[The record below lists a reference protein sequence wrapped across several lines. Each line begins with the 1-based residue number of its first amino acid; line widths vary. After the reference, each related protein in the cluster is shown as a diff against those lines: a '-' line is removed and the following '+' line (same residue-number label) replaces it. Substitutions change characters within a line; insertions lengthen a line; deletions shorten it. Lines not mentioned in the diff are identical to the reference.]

1 MSAEILYSWGPGESR
16 LAVVRD
22 GRLVD
27 LAVSRPDSFSGAV
40 FLGRVAELAPK
51 LGAVF
56 VALGQDRPGFLQGVK
71 GLTQGAAVLVQVK
84 ADAHGEKGPSL
95 TTDIAL
101 SGRYLSLTP
110 TRPGVTVSRKLG
122 EERARR
128 LAERLGD
135 LVAGDEGVSARP
147 QAANASD
154 EYLAADLA
162 SLRADWQA
170 IQAGR
175 AEGRAPALLWRPDP
189 LTRLLADH
197 SGVTRIVVDD
207 DEAAAAARLRYGSLV
222 ERHAGDVPVL
232 DPVEDALAAALSPV
246 VMLPCGGRVAIE
258 ATAALTAID
267 VDSGPADPAEAN
279 TQAVAVIARQIRL
292 RNLAGQMV
300 VDFVSGGGKGGLARL
315 VSSLKQ
321 AVAGDPVATHVIG
334 TTPLGLV
341 ELTRERRGPSLT
353 DLLCERSVGPSA
365 DAAALAAL
373 RQVLVQA
380 RHLPGPALQLT
391 AACDLVAALSARPQ
405 ALAAAESR
413 LGRRLTLK
421 AEGGRSR
428 QDWTIE
434 VAR

>member
-27 LAVSRPDSFSGAV
+27 LAISRPDSFSGAV
-40 FLGRVAELAPK
+40 FLGRAVELAPK
-51 LGAVF
+51 LGAAF
-56 VALGQDRPGFLQGVK
+56 VSLGQERPGFLQGVK

-84 ADAHGEKGPSL
+84 ADAYGGKGASL

-110 TRPGVTVSRKLG
+110 TRPGLTVSRKLN
-122 EERARR
+122 EERGRR

-135 LVAGDEGVSARP
+135 LVGEDEGVSARP

-154 EYLAADLA
+154 EYLAADLT

-170 IQAGR
+170 ILDGR
-175 AEGRAPALLWRPDP
+175 DAGRAPALLWRPDP

-197 SGVTRIVVDD
+197 SGVTRILVDD

-222 ERHAGDVPVL
+222 ERHVGAEPVL
-232 DPVEDALAAALSPV
+232 DPVEDALTAALAPV
-246 VMLPCGGRVAIE
+246 VALPCGGRVAIE
-258 ATAALTAID
+258 TTAALTAID

-292 RNLAGQMV
+292 RNIAGQMV

-315 VSSLKQ
+315 VAALKQ

-334 TTPLGLV
+334 ITPLGLV
-341 ELTRERRGPSLT
+341 EVTRERRGPALF
-353 DLLCERSVGPSA
+353 DLMCERFVGPSA
-365 DAAALAAL
+365 DAAALEAL
-373 RQVLVQA
+373 RQVLAQA
-380 RHLPGPALQLT
+380 PHLPGPALQLT
-391 AACDLVAALSARPQ
+391 AAPDLVASLAARPQ
-405 ALAAAESR
+405 ALSAAEAR
-413 LGRRLTLK
+413 LGRRLSLK
-421 AEGGRSR
+421 GEGGRGR

-434 VAR
+434 VLR